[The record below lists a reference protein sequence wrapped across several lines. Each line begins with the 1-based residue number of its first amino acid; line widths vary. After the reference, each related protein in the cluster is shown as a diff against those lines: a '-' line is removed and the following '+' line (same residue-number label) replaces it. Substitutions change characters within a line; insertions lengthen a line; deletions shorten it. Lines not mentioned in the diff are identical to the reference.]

1 MNETRST
8 QTVPNYP
15 QVLAIGAMIPELL
28 SQDSRWQI
36 IKTYQNCSY
45 WRDIDNQLICV
56 GNERIGRGPFT
67 ITCSAVPPFSSE
79 QSPPAEM
86 LFARNRIFD
95 HRGRVCLNLDGA
107 PLWQAGFA
115 TSAPDSAALADDL
128 ALLRVA
134 ARRSAPAESLGA
146 LIPTLCHFS
155 GQQPVATTPV
165 ASLVHRLVLD
175 TIEQLRQVATTHPE
189 SALPTTIAISLQR
202 LIGLGYGLTPSGDD
216 FCAGYLLGLAKMQ
229 QNGTA
234 LSLAGLLHDAAQ
246 RRTTAVSL
254 AFFRALARGLVTQ
267 THHQLLDC
275 LGNQHCSQR
284 HRILRDT
291 ADHGGTSGWD
301 TLAGL
306 VFGIEQ
312 AIAMSQIKDN
322 QRFRHSALRA
332 RSGRRPP
339 VDTCRVMGIN

>member
-1 MNETRST
+1 MNETRAT

-28 SQDSRWQI
+28 SQSSRWQI
-36 IKTYQNCSY
+36 IKTYRNCSY
-45 WRDIDNQLICV
+45 CRDVENQLICI

-67 ITCSAVPPFSSE
+67 ITCTAVLPFSAE
-79 QSPPAEM
+79 QSPSAEV
-86 LFARNRIFD
+86 LFAHDQLFV

-115 TSAPDSAALADDL
+115 TSAPDLAALADDL
-128 ALLRVA
+128 ALLSET

-146 LIPTLCHFS
+146 LIPTLCRFS
-155 GQQPVATTPV
+155 GQEPVATTPV
-165 ASLVHRLVLD
+165 ASLVHRHVLD
-175 TIEQLRQVATTHPE
+175 TIEQLRQVVTTHPG
-189 SALPTTIAISLQR
+189 SVLPTTIAASLQR

-229 QNGTA
+229 QSGTA
-234 LSLAGLLHDAAQ
+234 LSLAGLLHEAAQ

-254 AFFRALARGLVTQ
+254 AFFQALARGLVTQ
-267 THHQLLDC
+267 MHHQLLEC
-275 LGNQHCSQR
+275 LGNTHCSQR
-284 HRILRDT
+284 HQTLFDT

-312 AIAMSQIKDN
+312 AIAMSQGKDK
-322 QRFRHSALRA
+322 QRFRHSALHA

-339 VDTCRVMGIN
+339 VNTCRRAGIN